1 MHALHVNDARLRSIG
16 LVLALSLAALSTPVL
31 AETGEIQSAGVPI
44 HFIDEGE
51 GETVVYLHGFAGS
64 SDLWSAVGL
73 LPLDGFRTI
82 AFDARGHGQSGKPD
96 DQSAY
101 GTELVEDVIRLMDA
115 RGVEQAHIVGYSM
128 GAETALKLATE
139 HHDRVLSVVAAGS
152 GWSTEAEVQTY
163 GFVASA
169 LSEAAT
175 FGDFMVAMAPP
186 GEELS
191 PEMQAAMGELAV
203 HGIDPGQP
211 AAPLAAVA
219 ASLPEIIGLDSA
231 SLATITV
238 PVLGIAGENDPERP
252 NVEALAEGLPAIN
265 VRIIPERTISPPLCH
280 RLCAGGHDLLGRLNP
295 HRSLRQDARIIVA
308 RHFCPTLPIAASIIA
323 TSNRRRSLLSRPASV
338 SERQTAKSATGATI
352 PTTCAGGSLPS
363 AAVTRARSRLA
374 HPQRIPRV
382 RELCPHPASRPDRAA
397 ARP

>member
-1 MHALHVNDARLRSIG
+1 MHAFHVNDTRLRSVG
-16 LVLALSLAALSTPVL
+16 LALALSLAALSTPVL

-169 LSEAAT
+169 LGEAAT

-191 PEMQAAMGELAV
+191 PEMQAAMGELLAV

-265 VRIIPERTISPPLCH
+265 VRIIPGADHLTAPVSPDF
-280 RLCAGGHDLLGRLNP
+280 A
-295 HRSLRQDARIIVA
+295 Q
-308 RHFCPTLPIAASIIA
+308 
-323 TSNRRRSLLSRPASV
+323 
-338 SERQTAKSATGATI
+338 
-352 PTTCAGGSLPS
+352 
-363 AAVTRARSRLA
+363 AVTTFLA
-374 HPQRIPRV
+374 
-382 RELCPHPASRPDRAA
+382 D
-397 ARP
+397 